1 MASSSFPLSF
11 EILVALVASRP
22 GLSGTWHNPD
32 NLLPS
37 LPPWGEAIN
46 ELLEK
51 SLESGVLHP
60 VRPVTRKG
68 EGVLV
73 LAERGMGRSGPGL
86 SERVLMGVSKM
97 NEGLGP
103 SVEGKPALFQVL
115 PGFLV
120 KGPTLDDGAARMV
133 KWIRASSKEEI
144 TALDPPEGPEGVGLL
159 QFLFQGHAKASA
171 LLSPKT
177 WTSII
182 RALRESDVEW
192 VHPGI
197 AQYPKISTRM
207 LEALC
212 QEGLDLSSSWKGV
225 STWQGLL
232 RLNRPAITRVVESHI
247 GASGA
252 QVEHAQE
259 QVAIAV
265 YLAKFSKLIDDEVA
279 ERRAGL
285 ADELREKVVSHL
297 VSMPGWHEVSDESG
311 RSAFFHAVLANP
323 GVLRHALVKAMSAPA
338 QEQEQ
343 WKKALTHR
351 DNKGRNIWFYLY
363 ARVSAPTL
371 TAALLSRLREIVP
384 SSLDE
389 QGNGLS
395 VQLLMDPEESARALA
410 LQGKYSPDRWFSPL
424 PIDEGWPDDILEW
437 RGADADSRKKALASA
452 LSRPSLSF
460 RLLRSVPVDEETAAY
475 KALSWLLYSPELCRS
490 GGAVHGQ
497 LQALMKKVQGSPSCP
512 LHVPPDIMEEYSR
525 KILRDTS
532 GDRWI
537 AGVLDDLTRRAIESH
552 LDSSLPE
559 PAPTPKARF

>member
-1 MASSSFPLSF
+1 
-11 EILVALVASRP
+11 
-22 GLSGTWHNPD
+22 
-32 NLLPS
+32 
-37 LPPWGEAIN
+37 
-46 ELLEK
+46 
-51 SLESGVLHP
+51 
-60 VRPVTRKG
+60 
-68 EGVLV
+68 
-73 LAERGMGRSGPGL
+73 
-86 SERVLMGVSKM
+86 
-97 NEGLGP
+97 
-103 SVEGKPALFQVL
+103 
-115 PGFLV
+115 
-120 KGPTLDDGAARMV
+120 MV
-133 KWIRASSKEEI
+133 KWVRASSKKEI

-159 QFLFQGHAKASA
+159 QFMFQEHAPASA
-171 LLSPKT
+171 MLSPKT

-182 RALRESDVEW
+182 RALRESGVEW

-197 AQYPKISTRM
+197 AQHPKIFPRM

-212 QEGLDLSSSWKGV
+212 QEGLDLFSSWGGV
-225 STWQGLL
+225 PTWKGLL
-232 RLNRPAITRVVESHI
+232 KLNRPAITRVVESHI
-247 GASGA
+247 ESSGTG
-252 QVEHAQE
+252 VEHAQE

-285 ADELREKVVSHL
+285 ADELRGKVVSHL

-311 RSAFFHAVLANP
+311 RSAFFYAVLANP
-323 GVLRHALVKAMSAPA
+323 GVLRHALEKARSAPS
-338 QEQEQ
+338 QEKEQ
-343 WKKALTHR
+343 WKSVLTHR

-363 ARVSAPTL
+363 ARESAPTL
-371 TAALLSRLREIVP
+371 TASLLSHLAQFVP

-424 PIDEGWPDDILEW
+424 PNDEGWPDDILEW

-452 LSRPSLSF
+452 LSRPRHSF
-460 RLLRSVPVDEETAAY
+460 KLLRSVPVDEETAAY

-490 GGAVHGQ
+490 GGAAHGQ
-497 LQALMKKVQGSPSCP
+497 LQALMKKVQESPSCQLSIP
-512 LHVPPDIMEEYSR
+512 LDTMQEYSR

-537 AGVLDDLTRRAIESH
+537 EGVLDDLTRRAIESH